1 MGCLTVRFMRI
12 GQATL
17 FWQVGFDLDTNK
29 GMQTAH

>member
-1 MGCLTVRFMRI
+1 MVWFVRI
-12 GQATL
+12 GQAVL